1 MWVSLIEHC
10 PGGILK
16 LGAELF
22 LRDQLWDYCPTAMG
36 LSNHLHTHTHTATEF
51 MTVTSDLCAVFP
63 QPEVAEVPCLFT
75 LRQITHAHWW
85 CITCVCV
92 CLCMCTR
99 ETFKGRARGRPT
111 GWSTT
116 SIWQQRILTSSTFKH
131 RLTNEGHDSRISLSL
146 CPLNEIIWSGVSWLL
161 ILIQLCRGQC
171 DTDSRIQNI
180 HGGGRLGQVRI
191 IEAQVCLR
199 LSEHGRP
206 AGIQCVFGNNV
217 TC

>member
-1 MWVSLIEHC
+1 MLIYPKTDHSCSLMMH
-10 PGGILK
+10 
-16 LGAELF
+16 
-22 LRDQLWDYCPTAMG
+22 
-36 LSNHLHTHTHTATEF
+36 H
-51 MTVTSDLCAVFP
+51 
-63 QPEVAEVPCLFT
+63 
-75 LRQITHAHWW
+75 
-85 CITCVCV
+85 VCV

-116 SIWQQRILTSSTFKH
+116 SIWQQHILTSSTFKH
-131 RLTNEGHDSRISLSL
+131 RLTNEGHDSHISLSL
-146 CPLNEIIWSGVSWLL
+146 CPLNVIKWSGVSWLL

-171 DTDSRIQNI
+171 DSDSRIQNI
-180 HGGGRLGQVRI
+180 NGGGRLCQVRI

-199 LSEHGRP
+199 LSEHSRP